1 MTQPYLY
8 IQGASH
14 LDGYVLSLDFSSGV
28 TKQVD
33 FAPFI
38 LNALHPD
45 VQKYRDLER
54 FKQFT
59 VADGDLYWNDY
70 ELCFPVADLYQNQL

>member
-45 VQKYRDLER
+45 VQK
-54 FKQFT
+54 
-59 VADGDLYWNDY
+59 
-70 ELCFPVADLYQNQL
+70 